1 MLILA
6 GNNATVH
13 FTHLSG
19 TSSTSLASTF
29 CDSDTKNQY
38 AHAETHTSGVLDLM
52 KARNVS
58 LDKVCLLDPK
68 ATKELSPEDGD
79 GTFAWFLF
87 GVSIFLYNEALTPP
101 EGPIFM
107 YFLGNSW

>member
-1 MLILA
+1 
-6 GNNATVH
+6 
-13 FTHLSG
+13 
-19 TSSTSLASTF
+19 
-29 CDSDTKNQY
+29 
-38 AHAETHTSGVLDLM
+38 M

-79 GTFAWFLF
+79 GTFTWFLF